1 MAANAVDEFANE
13 YPEQWRRAGMIP
25 GLRQLITDQL
35 PTGRGADSAAVR
47 RSLGCLLGHG
57 RDMSDE
63 QWRQWALAAFALSTR
78 PTA

>member
-1 MAANAVDEFANE
+1 MADNAVDEFADE

-25 GLRQLITDQL
+25 GLRQLIADQL

-57 RDMSDE
+57 REMNDE
-63 QWRQWALAAFALSTR
+63 QWRQWAQAVFALAMT